1 LRSGTKKIA
10 CGKWKAQ
17 GREMNE
23 KYNVCVIGLG
33 YVGLPLAVAL
43 SKKYEVIGIDT
54 NKSRIS
60 DLINCIDNTNE
71 FSVDDMKNA
80 FTRGLKISDAYFRTE
95 QPTVFIVTVP
105 TPVTAENLPDLSLVH
120 SACRSIGKILK
131 KKDIVV
137 FESTVYPGATR
148 EEFLP
153 IVENESTLTGGTDF
167 YYGYSPER
175 INPSDKV
182 HNLQN
187 IVKVVAGCNPY
198 SLRKITEIYSEIVD
212 AGIHQAESIEVAE
225 AAKVLE
231 NTQRDVNIALMNEA
245 SIIFHKL
252 NINTKQVLKAASTK
266 WNFLQFAP
274 GLVGGHCIGV
284 DPYYLIHKSQLH
296 GYNPTLLS
304 TSRKVNES
312 LSNFVVKELLSC
324 AKARAVSLEDK
335 PVLIL
340 GATFKP
346 DCPDLR
352 NSKVQEICNILKE
365 MKIDTLVIDPIA
377 NATNLGD
384 HRIISNTSFSFKNFS
399 AVILAVP
406 HKSIIELVKTE
417 MENSNHPTIFF
428 DLYSAVDCEN
438 DFEL

>member
-1 LRSGTKKIA
+1 
-10 CGKWKAQ
+10 
-17 GREMNE
+17 MNE

-43 SKKYEVIGIDT
+43 SEKYEVIGIDT

-60 DLINCIDNTNE
+60 SLINYIDNTNE
-71 FSVDDMKNA
+71 FSVDDMKCA
-80 FTRGLKISDAYFRTE
+80 FARGLKISDAYFRTE

-105 TPVTAENLPDLSLVH
+105 TPVTTENLPDLSLVH
-120 SACRSIGKILK
+120 SACKSIGKILK
-131 KKDIVV
+131 KNDIVV

-148 EEFLP
+148 EEFIP
-153 IVENESTLTGGTDF
+153 IVEKESVLTGAKDF

-175 INPSDKV
+175 INPSDKM

-187 IVKVVAGCNPY
+187 VVKVVAGCSSF
-198 SLRKITEIYSEIVD
+198 SLRKITEIYSEIVE
-212 AGIHQAESIEVAE
+212 AGIYQAESIEVAE

-231 NTQRDVNIALMNEA
+231 NTQRDINIALMNEV
-245 SIIFHKL
+245 SIIFHAL

-266 WNFLQFAP
+266 WNFLQFTP

-284 DPYYLIHKSQLH
+284 DPYYLIHQSQLH
-296 GYNPTLLS
+296 GYDPTFLS
-304 TSRKVNES
+304 ASRKVNES
-312 LSNFVVKELLSC
+312 ISDFIVKELLSC
-324 AKARAVSLEDK
+324 AESREISLEDK

-352 NSKVQEICNILKE
+352 NSKVLEICNILQK
-365 MKIDTLVIDPIA
+365 MRIHTLVIDPVA
-377 NATNLGD
+377 NESYLGG
-384 HRIISNTSFSFKNFS
+384 HRITANTPFSFNKFS

-406 HKSIIELVKTE
+406 HKSLIELVKRE
-417 MENSNHPTIFF
+417 MQNGDRPIIFF

-438 DFEL
+438 NFEL